1 MSLINDA
8 LKKAQ
13 RERTAAPEHPATVTP
28 PSPPPPAGHGPAR
41 RGELRSRSNPW
52 PALLFVLALVGG
64 GAAVWFLK
72 PSGQPAPAAIAAA
85 TTSNQTP
92 ATPTSAPVATAPA
105 AAAESAPATVQLQFN
120 TPSQPPAAAIPQPAQ
135 PVPAPVPVAT
145 TTAPVAIAP
154 TAQPSP
160 VPAPAEPLKI
170 SLQMEDPRILAFL
183 DAARIN
189 GIRAVADDAKLSM
202 NNKVYRAGAVVD
214 RELGLK
220 LVQILPNELVFE
232 DARGIQYRKLL

>member
-13 RERTAAPEHPATVTP
+13 RERTAAPEHPATVSPPSTP
-28 PSPPPPAGHGPAR
+28 PPGGPGPAR
-41 RGELRSRSNPW
+41 RGELRSKSNPW
-52 PALLFVLALVGG
+52 PALLVVLALVGG
-64 GAAVWFLK
+64 GTAVWFLK
-72 PSGQPAPAAIAAA
+72 PSGQPAAAIA
-85 TTSNQTP
+85 TNNQTP
-92 ATPTSAPVATAPA
+92 ATPTSPPA
-105 AAAESAPATVQLQFN
+105 ATAPATVQLQFN
-120 TPSQPPAAAIPQPAQ
+120 TPNQATAAAIPQPAQ
-135 PVPAPVPVAT
+135 PIPVAT
-145 TTAPVAIAP
+145 ATAPVAIAP

-160 VPAPAEPLKI
+160 VPTPAEPLKI